1 MNGLPAVGRSGAPAV
16 TCHCLYIVFVFFPSL
31 FSGTFFC
38 RRSYSIASRST
49 QHPPSRDTRHNVAA
63 TRQPNAPFSSPYR
76 PSFVHLQPFRITGT
90 KTALPLVDQTFNT
103 STHASIYFLSSHFS
117 AIVRWNRFPDDLSRE
132 FLFPLVFPLPHSL
145 LLIGRIF
152 QLETPILSTRFP
164 SKHIT
169 HSRLQCTDSATRGS
183 LPRDAQ

>member
-1 MNGLPAVGRSGAPAV
+1 MDFPQSVGAPAV

-38 RRSYSIASRST
+38 RRSYSITSRST

-90 KTALPLVDQTFNT
+90 IKRPFHSSIKHSIHLHMHPYTFFPLISRQ
-103 STHASIYFLSSHFS
+103 
-117 AIVRWNRFPDDLSRE
+117 IVRWNRFPDDLSRE